1 MMKNLS
7 LYESCPTTMTND
19 TTSPQMLSASLLQA
33 HNSQS
38 QKHARKVSDSEVP
51 VTAFGD
57 IDSYSDC
64 PDTDMISLSESRSD
78 CIDGES
84 LTSSDWEDMVEAVVL
99 PSSTMPDEISIK
111 LPSNTLLILTNAADM
126 LTDMKSFRISPNSS
140 VSSSLSMDCDDELD
154 FFLDR

>member
-7 LYESCPTTMTND
+7 LYESFPTTMTND

-84 LTSSDWEDMVEAVVL
+84 LTSSDWEDLLEAGF
-99 PSSTMPDEISIK
+99 
-111 LPSNTLLILTNAADM
+111 LPSNTRPYEISMLPSNSLLIIGNATDI
-126 LTDMKSFRISPNSS
+126 LTDMKSFSISCNSS
-140 VSSSLSMDCDDELD
+140 VSSTLSMDCDEDELD